1 MNWHLVEQ
9 SLCQIAGISPELECK
24 LRRSGVT
31 SAMLLGLRC
40 DEMFPPV
47 RAARI
52 RASIERNRKFM
63 NLGLTDAV
71 VNAFPCGHRVR
82 VLSDRFERAC
92 FLDIETDEQ
101 MHVTCISTQM
111 GRQSATFF
119 RGRNLDDFLDVWQK
133 AELVVSFN
141 GKRFDVPIIRRT
153 FGLTRVPAQID
164 LMDEARHYGL
174 AGGLKQIEKVIGFVR
189 NSSVGMNGKDAI
201 ELWHRFQTLSDGEA
215 LERLKRYNRED
226 VESLVM
232 LYKWLL
238 RMSLENRLIFDR

>member
-24 LRRSGVT
+24 LRRGGVT
-31 SAMLLGLRC
+31 SATLLDLRC
-40 DEMFPPV
+40 DEIFPPSRTV
-47 RAARI
+47 RI
-52 RASIERNRKFM
+52 RTSIERNRKFM
-63 NLGLTDAV
+63 NLGLTDAI

-101 MHVTCISTQM
+101 MRITCISTQM
-111 GRQSATFF
+111 DSQAATFL
-119 RGRNLDDFLDVWQK
+119 RGRNLDEFLDVWQQ

-153 FGLTRVPAQID
+153 FGLSRIPAQID

-174 AGGLKQIEKVIGFVR
+174 TGGLKQIEKMIGFVR
-189 NSSVGMNGKDAI
+189 KGSGGMNGTDAI
-201 ELWHRFQTLSDGEA
+201 ELWHRFQTLNDEGA
-215 LERLKRYNRED
+215 LELLKCYNRED
-226 VESLVM
+226 VESLVV

-238 RMSLENRLIFDR
+238 RMSLENRLIFDN